1 MQLWYY
7 EIKIKKWKFFFSP
20 IPGDSLKSMKKNEII
35 VIHSKK
41 TFEIVYFLVA
51 WVTFYNF
58 QLSFLFADTMAPFK
72 RYEELSELV
81 KMYPCLYNT
90 RKRFQKRWSKTESSR
105 SSLEISR
112 KRFCHSP
119 RFLLFFF
126 SENFSYPKAP
136 FFLFVFVLTPSTS
149 T

>member
-1 MQLWYY
+1 MNVKAIENYRPFQVFRNYGQFSRRQIMQLWYY

-58 QLSFLFADTMAPFK
+58 QLTFLFADTMAPFK
-72 RYEELSELV
+72 RYEQLRTGVYISEG
-81 KMYPCLYNT
+81 
-90 RKRFQKRWSKTESSR
+90 
-105 SSLEISR
+105 
-112 KRFCHSP
+112 
-119 RFLLFFF
+119 
-126 SENFSYPKAP
+126 FSYPKVSFLLFI
-136 FFLFVFVLTPSTS
+136 FFLTPSTS
-149 T
+149 M

>member
-7 EIKIKKWKFFFSP
+7 EIKIKKWKIFFSP

-58 QLSFLFADTMAPFK
+58 QLSFLFTDTMAPFK

-81 KMYPCLYNT
+81 KMYPCLYNKQEKGFKKDEVKQ
-90 RKRFQKRWSKTESSR
+90 RA
-105 SSLEISR
+105 LD
-112 KRFCHSP
+112 HH
-119 RFLLFFF
+119 
-126 SENFSYPKAP
+126 
-136 FFLFVFVLTPSTS
+136 
-149 T
+149 